1 MFMDWFRRRR
11 AHSKREGARDDY
23 AWQDLAFTVVD
34 LETSGLEPRRHHI
47 VQIGAVRIERQAI
60 PLGGLWSG
68 LIKGEGERS
77 LESLLIHEISPDWQ
91 LTGRA
96 QNEVVAEF
104 AQYARD
110 SIWVAWDADFDLAFL
125 DPAWRAAE
133 LPPRPLC
140 LDLAEL
146 AACLLPDWHGRRRG
160 LDDCLAYCK
169 LPPIDR
175 HDALGDAL
183 ASALLLQMLMSRAA
197 QGGILTLGQARRAMA
212 HQRAR
217 RTASF

>member
-1 MFMDWFRRRR
+1 MDWFRLWR
-11 AHSKREGARDDY
+11 AHSQRQDARDDY
-23 AWQDLAFTVVD
+23 TWQDLAFTVLD

-68 LIKGEGERS
+68 LINGEGERS
-77 LESLLIHEISPDWQ
+77 IESLLIHEISPDWQ
-91 LTGRA
+91 LTGRE

-104 AQYARD
+104 AHYAQD

-125 DPAWRAAE
+125 DPAWRAAQ
-133 LPPRPLC
+133 LPLPRPLC

-160 LDDCLAYCK
+160 LDDCLVHCK
-169 LPPIDR
+169 LPQLDR

-183 ASALLLQMLMSRAA
+183 ASAQLLQMLMSRAS
-197 QGGILTLGQARRAMA
+197 QSGILTLGQVRRAME

-217 RTASF
+217 RAASF

>member
-60 PLGGLWSG
+60 SLGGLWSG
-68 LIKGEGERS
+68 LIKGEGERC

-104 AQYARD
+104 AQYA
-110 SIWVAWDADFDLAFL
+110 L
-125 DPAWRAAE
+125 
-133 LPPRPLC
+133 
-140 LDLAEL
+140 
-146 AACLLPDWHGRRRG
+146 
-160 LDDCLAYCK
+160 
-169 LPPIDR
+169 
-175 HDALGDAL
+175 
-183 ASALLLQMLMSRAA
+183 
-197 QGGILTLGQARRAMA
+197 
-212 HQRAR
+212 
-217 RTASF
+217 